1 MRCADIIAADS
12 IGNRAPHVF
21 AKGKAVFLRPFIAKF
36 DIDFRLGQIC
46 RFDPLLN
53 IGNAVGICSGNLF
66 RARFRARQLPE
77 NADALRMVLDGLVIE
92 IDHDHRYAR
101 FFKTRQF
108 RRQRLVLNLR
118 NHQHIGFQ
126 RQRLFRGESIAD
138 DVADIVNVF

>member
-21 AKGKAVFLRPFIAKF
+21 AKGKAVFLRPFIAEF

-92 IDHDHRYAR
+92 INDDYRNIRRCKSWQLFCQR
-101 FFKTRQF
+101 F
-108 RRQRLVLNLR
+108 VLNLR

-138 DVADIVNVF
+138 DIADIGNIF